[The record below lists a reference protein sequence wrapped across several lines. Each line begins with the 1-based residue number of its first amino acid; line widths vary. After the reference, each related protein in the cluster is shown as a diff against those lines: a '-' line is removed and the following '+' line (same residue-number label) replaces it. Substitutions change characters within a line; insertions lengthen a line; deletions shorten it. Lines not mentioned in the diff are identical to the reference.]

1 MTSNMI
7 LVIEK
12 MPSIIVYMTWVLCV
26 MIQADTCPYR
36 WIQTHT
42 YRYRHI
48 QTDTYQAILNTDTY
62 DIYTSY
68 KQIHAL
74 LYVPI
79 CHFFEKNIFHQI
91 QANTSKYMHILTYT
105 SQYKLQ
111 YLLVLVSYFES
122 VCVPPHPD
130 GMGGA
135 GALVVWA

>member
-7 LVIEK
+7 FVIEK

-26 MIQADTCPYR
+26 IQADTCPYR

-42 YRYRHI
+42 YTYINIH
-48 QTDTYQAILNTDTY
+48 TDTYQDILNTDTY

-79 CHFFEKNIFHQI
+79 CHFFEKNIFSS
-91 QANTSKYMHILTYT
+91 NTSKY
-105 SQYKLQ
+105 
-111 YLLVLVSYFES
+111 
-122 VCVPPHPD
+122 
-130 GMGGA
+130 
-135 GALVVWA
+135 